1 MKTTL
6 TTLTL
11 RVLLLFPVFTLLSFV
26 PGANTLLVIVSFALI
41 VALIL
46 KKGISKKNFWLLF
59 ITLISTAWNLF
70 VTGLQIINANEV
82 IYLGYM
88 CAFFVLITDNKLQV
102 KQYFQKDIRY
112 IKWICI
118 IWNVFVLVS
127 LPLKSS
133 YRDGV
138 FISFAGDTFRLS
150 PSALFIMTLTTILIV
165 LKGRKNIIYS
175 IIPMLSILIGSSRT
189 YLLLSALCMT
199 INLYYVIKNR
209 KYYLGVLG
217 IMTAL
222 CVMVVLDS
230 SMGQKIIDS
239 FRTSTYRSQLS
250 IFTNGRAVFWL
261 RDLEAYLDQST
272 SKLLFGCGYNFIRIV
287 NGAVLGTSERGL
299 WAHNDFLQ
307 VLITNGLAGFLVY
320 CYAIRKMFKCCLQKS
335 LPKLMRAAL
344 VFIWFFNA
352 FFNMYY
358 TYMCAMLSL
367 PILLIACEHGYANK
381 ANAEEL
387 LEGIKKRRRT

>member
-1 MKTTL
+1 M
-6 TTLTL
+6 TL

-26 PGANTLLVIVSFALI
+26 PGANTLLVVVSFALI

-46 KKGISKKNFWLLF
+46 KKGISKKNFWMLA
-59 ITLISTAWNLF
+59 ITLLSTVWNLF
-70 VTGLQIINANEV
+70 ITGLQIINYNEV

-88 CAFFVLITDNKLQV
+88 CTFFALITDNVFQI
-102 KQYFQKDIRY
+102 KQYFQKDVRY

-118 IWNVFVLVS
+118 IWNVLVLVS

-165 LKGRKNIIYS
+165 VKGRKNIIYS
-175 IIPMLSILIGSSRT
+175 IMPMLSILIGSSRT
-189 YLLLSALCMT
+189 YLLLGVLCT
-199 INLYYVIKNR
+199 AVNLYYVIKNK

-217 IMTAL
+217 IMAAL
-222 CVMVVLDS
+222 CVMIILDS
-230 SMGQKIIDS
+230 SMGQKIVDS

-272 SKLLFGCGYNFIRIV
+272 SKLLFGCGFNFIRII

-307 VLITNGLAGFLVY
+307 VLITNGVVGFCVY
-320 CYAIRKMFKCCLQKS
+320 CYAIRKMFRYY
-335 LPKLMRAAL
+335 LPKQLPKIMRATL
-344 VFIWFFNA
+344 LFIWFFNA
-352 FFNMYY
+352 FFNMYF
-358 TYMCAMLSL
+358 TYMCAMISL
-367 PILLIACEHGYANK
+367 PILLVACEYGYANK
-381 ANAEEL
+381 ENYPKLSDNKE
-387 LEGIKKRRRT
+387 KRKRK